1 MQILHQKRKTSECE
15 LLRQNL
21 VVSTE
26 ILEIKLNVLS
36 IQWTANNPHFVQN
49 TKQDQSL

>member
-1 MQILHQKRKTSECE
+1 MQILHQKRKTSESE

-21 VVSTE
+21 VVSAE

-36 IQWTANNPHFVQN
+36 IQ
-49 TKQDQSL
+49 